1 MEIIEEEKKIRM
13 MRIVVDLNLQVIAT
27 DPNISLEDALAQVE
41 AIKKFVLS
49 LFPEKEDTFE
59 LILRPRFMRIIKERY
74 FQNKDKESE
83 NEM

>member
-1 MEIIEEEKKIRM
+1 MEFEDEEKKIRM

-27 DPNISLEDALAQVE
+27 DPNISLEDALNQVE
-41 AIKKFVLS
+41 TVKNFVLS
-49 LFPEKEDTFE
+49 LFPEKETTFE

-74 FQNKDKESE
+74 LQNQEKEQE

>member
-1 MEIIEEEKKIRM
+1 MEIIEEEKKIKM

-41 AIKKFVLS
+41 AVKKFVLS

-74 FQNKDKESE
+74 LQNQEKEQE
-83 NEM
+83 YEM

>member
-41 AIKKFVLS
+41 TVKKFVLS

-74 FQNKDKESE
+74 FQNQDKESE